1 MSHTKDF
8 NMNSQDLISDVDM
21 IPHLIVH
28 VFVALERTDGYDAAL
43 SER

>member
-1 MSHTKDF
+1 
-8 NMNSQDLISDVDM
+8 MNRQDLFSDEAM

-28 VFVALERTDGYDAAL
+28 VFVALERTDGYDVAL

>member
-1 MSHTKDF
+1 MSHTKGF
-8 NMNSQDLISDVDM
+8 NINRQDLFSDVDM

-28 VFVALERTDGYDAAL
+28 VFVALERTDGYDVAL

>member
-8 NMNSQDLISDVDM
+8 NMNRQDLFSDVNL
-21 IPHLIVH
+21 IPYLIVH
-28 VFVALERTDGYDAAL
+28 VFVALERTDGYDVAL